1 MGLIIF
7 FILRGSKHMYS
18 YKQNIQKMHIR
29 DFELRTVEL
38 LIVGGCGKITHFW
51 GSGKKNS
58 IFQRFFHKL
67 HMILYIFRLFSKVIM
82 QFNIF

>member
-18 YKQNIQKMHIR
+18 YKKNIQKMHIR

-38 LIVGGCGKITHFW
+38 LIVRISLRMSTFVGFDIVNIANLKMNV
-51 GSGKKNS
+51 SL
-58 IFQRFFHKL
+58 KL
-67 HMILYIFRLFSKVIM
+67 HKR
-82 QFNIF
+82 N